1 MRNVSVSTV
10 CLFFSVDIDAR
21 SPVIIPS
28 LIVFSIAFSSLS
40 AYSHNAG
47 VESSSPL
54 LRKAPVQAKTVATG
68 FVDVFSP
75 LRYL

>member
-10 CLFFSVDIDAR
+10 RLLFSLDIAAR

-28 LIVFSIAFSSLS
+28 LIVSNIAFSSLS
-40 AYSHNAG
+40 AYSHNEG

-54 LRKAPVQAKTVATG
+54 LRRAPVHAKTVATG
-68 FVDVFSP
+68 LVDVFSP